1 MADLFLKI
9 DGIPGESQNPRHRG
23 EIEVESFSWSETYLA
38 SAAGAGGG
46 GGGGGKVHVQDLH
59 ITKQIDKAS
68 RC

>member
-1 MADLFLKI
+1 MADFFLKI
-9 DGIPGESQNPRHRG
+9 DGIPGESQNPRHQG

-46 GGGGGKVHVQDLH
+46 GKVHVQDLN
-59 ITKQIDKAS
+59 ITKQIDKAR